1 MRKSVKGL
9 RGSIGDFLFSK
20 QLYKLGCFVRGSH
33 IGQQQVGRCLACG
46 KPAAW
51 YQTTIAR
58 TPAEIKLIETI
69 YERNQRIR
77 RQSREHGL

>member
-1 MRKSVKGL
+1 MRKSLKGL
-9 RGSIGDFLFSK
+9 RNSIGDFLFTK
-20 QLYKLGCFVRGSH
+20 KFYKLGCFVRGSH

-51 YQTTIAR
+51 YQTTLLR
-58 TPAEIKLIETI
+58 TPAEIRLIETT

-77 RQSREHGL
+77 RQAKEHGL